1 MEKLK
6 TFSPFILRVGI
17 SLVFL
22 WFGSNQIMDPKTWAG
37 FVPDSVVSMSHL
49 DVNTLVYLN
58 GIFEITLG
66 SALLLGFFTRLSAL
80 LLALHIIDI
89 TYIVGFDAT
98 GVRDFGLSIATL
110 AVFLNGMDTISL
122 DYWTKRQS

>member
-22 WFGSNQIMDPKTWAG
+22 WFGSNQIMDPKTWVG